1 MENKHL
7 FVSIVIKVV
16 LPNTTVHRYLIRAL
30 WVAQCIISVFM
41 FSPHIFKP
49 DRCHHSSIISACLVK
64 FMGNGGIS
72 RASSMYSQK
81 NKSSGYS

>member
-16 LPNTTVHRYLIRAL
+16 LLNTAVCRYLIRAL
-30 WVAQCIISVFM
+30 RVAQFVISVFM
-41 FSPHIFKP
+41 FSPQIFKP
-49 DRCHHSSIISACLVK
+49 GRCYHSSITSASLVK
-64 FMGNGGIS
+64 FMGKGGIS
-72 RASSMYSQK
+72 RASSVCSQM